1 MVGVCVEWYLIQKKG
16 GRVGIWAPAHWGL
29 GEIDWLLVP
38 SGKASNLL
46 SDCPSDYSL
55 RKLAHAIN
63 RDFFSFKN

>member
-1 MVGVCVEWYLIQKKG
+1 MRRVVFNTKEGWSG
-16 GRVGIWAPAHWGL
+16 GNMAPAHWGL

-46 SDCPSDYSL
+46 SDRPSDYSL
-55 RKLAHAIN
+55 RKLARAIN